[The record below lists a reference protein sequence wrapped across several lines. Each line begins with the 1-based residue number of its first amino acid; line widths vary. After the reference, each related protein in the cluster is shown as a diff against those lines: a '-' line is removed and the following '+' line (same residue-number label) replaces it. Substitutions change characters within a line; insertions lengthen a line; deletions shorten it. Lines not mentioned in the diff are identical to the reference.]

1 MSRARS
7 KAVKCFYFQAFD
19 WTHLELSWA
28 DLVTLS
34 PTMLHLVSQI
44 LSISISPRLRHL
56 KLHRLQ
62 PERHTK
68 KGRSAFLGSDEQ
80 AAIPQNSP

>member
-7 KAVKCFYFQAFD
+7 KAVKCFYFQPFD

-34 PTMLHLVSQI
+34 PTMLHLVSHGDKRLDLFKWSHEKCSIAPAFDEI
-44 LSISISPRLRHL
+44 LSISISLRLRH
-56 KLHRLQ
+56 
-62 PERHTK
+62 
-68 KGRSAFLGSDEQ
+68 
-80 AAIPQNSP
+80 